1 MCTADAEVQNI
12 LTDVVDTAVPLG
24 LENHLMECT
33 NMLQT
38 ISYADLVDDCGLA
51 DLVSGAQLRHAV
63 CDMRMS

>member
-1 MCTADAEVQNI
+1 
-12 LTDVVDTAVPLG
+12 VDTAVPLG